1 MRQRFRLNASRKKGF
16 SATVSA
22 RALKVASFN
31 SLSGFDHHESRYRR
45 EPNNPDR
52 HDCGQLRSDRRR
64 LCERPC
70 QAQQEHHWAGLPRAL
85 VEAFPDNKSVAALWE
100 PASAE
105 QLHID
110 LRSRGQ
116 DSQRGEAVRS
126 SGRATNQFRI
136 HIELENRQGTRCV
149 DSDVDPAPRRR
160 GDRIGSS
167 LLRLLTAA

>member
-1 MRQRFRLNASRKKGF
+1 MIAVNFDPIAGGY
-16 SATVSA
+16 VSDLA
-22 RALKVASFN
+22 RPNRNITGLV
-31 SLSGFDHHESRYRR
+31 YRAP
-45 EPNNPDR
+45 ELAAK
-52 HDCGQLRSDRRR
+52 QLE
-64 LCERPC
+64 L
-70 QAQQEHHWAGLPRAL
+70 L